1 MTGEEDKTKH
11 VCVLVSDVC
20 SVACQPV
27 IIFRTEVSHNTLPQ
41 VHLMYQRLPASLMLQ
56 ARPEPRHLDNPVIQ
70 VFPMVEARSEIAM
83 ADLVTGLYLVCAQV
97 RLGNTELQSD
107 CAQARVASSTPDN
120 TSSTSTSTSY
130 TNTMG
135 LPIVMAITVAG
146 LAFLAVVSYSVYSL
160 VVRNRR
166 MSRER

>member
-56 ARPEPRHLDNPVIQ
+56 ARPEPHHLDIQ

-120 TSSTSTSTSY
+120 TSTTSTSY

>member
-1 MTGEEDKTKH
+1 
-11 VCVLVSDVC
+11 
-20 SVACQPV
+20 
-27 IIFRTEVSHNTLPQ
+27 
-41 VHLMYQRLPASLMLQ
+41 MYQRLPASLMLQ
-56 ARPEPRHLDNPVIQ
+56 ARPEPHHLDNPVIQ

-107 CAQARVASSTPDN
+107 CAQARVASSTPDK
-120 TSSTSTSTSY
+120 TSSTSSTYTTSTTSTSY

>member
-1 MTGEEDKTKH
+1 
-11 VCVLVSDVC
+11 
-20 SVACQPV
+20 
-27 IIFRTEVSHNTLPQ
+27 
-41 VHLMYQRLPASLMLQ
+41 MYQRLPASLMLQ
-56 ARPEPRHLDNPVIQ
+56 ARPEPHHLDNPVIQ

-120 TSSTSTSTSY
+120 TSSTSTTSTSY